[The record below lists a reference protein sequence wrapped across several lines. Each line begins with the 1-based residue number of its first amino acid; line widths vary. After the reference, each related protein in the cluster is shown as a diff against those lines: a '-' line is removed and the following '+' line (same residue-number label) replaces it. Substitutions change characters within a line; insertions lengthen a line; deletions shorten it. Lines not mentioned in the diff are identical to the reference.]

1 MKNIQKLPLKLLCGA
16 LLFITTLN
24 AAATPNST
32 AWPAY
37 KQQVIDTLPR
47 FEGWCTKEK
56 ANRMMELIIKNSPDT
71 YVEIGVFGGSS
82 FYPAVAALDYQKK
95 GMGFAIDPW
104 TVAPCLEGYDGA
116 NYEWWSK
123 VNYEAIMSG
132 FISRM
137 KEVNLS
143 TRYRLMRMTSAQALT
158 YFQDGSIKFLH
169 IDGQHS
175 EKSSYF
181 DVVNWLP
188 KVAQGGIIIFD
199 DANWA
204 MTKKAVD
211 YLLANCALDPSSN
224 LSDPYLVFQKR

>member
-1 MKNIQKLPLKLLCGA
+1 MQKTKLKAIFGA
-16 LLFITTLN
+16 VLFFMTSLQ
-24 AAATPNST
+24 ATGNVPNPT
-32 AWPAY
+32 PWPVY
-37 KQQVIDTLPR
+37 KQQVLDTLPR

-56 ANRMMELIIKNSPDT
+56 ASRMMELIMKSSADT

-82 FYPAVAALDYQKK
+82 FYPATAALAYQNK
-95 GMGFAIDPW
+95 GLGYAIDPW
-104 TVAPCLEGYDGA
+104 TVAPCLEGYDGV

-123 VNYEAIMSG
+123 LNYDAIMNG

-137 KEVNLS
+137 KETNLDS
-143 TRYRLMRMTSAQALT
+143 RYRLMRMTSEQALSH
-158 YFQDGSIKFLH
+158 FPNGSITVLH

-188 KVAQGGIIIFD
+188 KVAPRGYIIFD
-199 DANWA
+199 DANWS

-211 YLLANCALDPSSN
+211 YLVANCTLDPSSKM
-224 LSDPYLVFQKR
+224 SDPYLIFQKR